1 MADMPPM
8 PASPPNAPPMDGGA
22 PAFNPDTIVAELPE
36 GDFSLKAMQR
46 LADSINDAIP
56 VLAPEVGEQKIE
68 IPPEMKRGHQGKLPP
83 QLAVPALVILTVA
96 ATIEPKYTMAASAL
110 VDDKALGKLSALIDT
125 AAKDKAVIAAATGA
139 ESPPPK
145 GKSKGAPMP
154 KDDDT
159 SEEVEMEEKVEVTE
173 KAPPPGVAK
182 YA

>member
-8 PASPPNAPPMDGGA
+8 PPPSPAAPPMDGGA
-22 PAFNPDTIVAELPE
+22 PAFSPESIVAELPE
-36 GDFSLKAMQR
+36 GDFSLKAMKR

-68 IPPEMKRGHQGKLPP
+68 IPDEMKRGHQGKLLP
-83 QLAVPALVILTVA
+83 QLAVPALVILQVA
-96 ATIEPKYTMAASAL
+96 SSIEPKYAMAASAL
-110 VDDKALGKLSALIDT
+110 VDDKALGKVSALIDT

-139 ESPPPK
+139 EPPMPK

-154 KDDDT
+154 EEDDE
-159 SEEVEMEEKVEVTE
+159 SEEIEMKEKVTE
-173 KAPPPGVAK
+173 KGPPPGVAK

>member
-8 PASPPNAPPMDGGA
+8 PPDPAAPPMDGGA
-22 PAFNPDTIVAELPE
+22 PAFSPESIVAELPE

-83 QLAVPALVILTVA
+83 QLAVPALVILQVA
-96 ATIEPKYTMAASAL
+96 SSIEPKYAMAASAL
-110 VDDKALGKLSALIDT
+110 VDDKALGKVSALIDT
-125 AAKDKAVIAAATGA
+125 AAKDKAVIAAATGE
-139 ESPPPK
+139 ESPPAK
-145 GKSKGAPMP
+145 GKAKSKGAPMP
-154 KDDDT
+154 EEDDV
-159 SEEVEMEEKVEVTE
+159 SEEIEMKEKITE
-173 KAPPPGVAK
+173 KGPPPGVAK